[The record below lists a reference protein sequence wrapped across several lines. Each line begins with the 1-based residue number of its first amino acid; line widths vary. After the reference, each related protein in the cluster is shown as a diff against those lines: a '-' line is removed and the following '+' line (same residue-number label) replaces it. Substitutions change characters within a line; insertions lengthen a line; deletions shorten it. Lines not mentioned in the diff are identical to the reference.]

1 MCGLIGALL
10 AAIGCVLIR
19 EAVRQYAYED
29 LRTVFL
35 IVWVLF
41 IVMAVPVIMIA
52 VSGLKE
58 GMKLRRE
65 QSLGSNGA
73 IVLGF
78 TIFLVIAWLIA
89 LAGPYCVRYM
99 LKFRL
104 NAELWL
110 SMFGR
115 PACVAFSDKF
125 LCGFQTCVYEKKWEV
140 IINERD

>member
-1 MCGLIGALL
+1 MWRRDRKNFNTVSFSAMCGLIGALL

-19 EAVRQYAYED
+19 EAVRRYAYED
-29 LRTVFL
+29 LRIVFL

-41 IVMAVPVIMIA
+41 IVMAVLVIMIA

-78 TIFLVIAWLIA
+78 TIFLVIAWLFA
-89 LAGPYCVRYM
+89 LAGPYIAYAIC
-99 LKFRL
+99 L
-104 NAELWL
+104 NFARMPSFGCQCSAGPRVWL
-110 SMFGR
+110 SGLR
-115 PACVAFSDKF
+115 
-125 LCGFQTCVYEKKWEV
+125 
-140 IINERD
+140 I

>member
-19 EAVRQYAYED
+19 EAVRQYSYED

-35 IVWVLF
+35 IVWALF

-78 TIFLVIAWLIA
+78 TIFLVVAWLFA
-89 LAGPYCVRYM
+89 LAGPYIAYAIC
-99 LKFRL
+99 L
-104 NAELWL
+104 NFA
-110 SMFGR
+110 
-115 PACVAFSDKF
+115 
-125 LCGFQTCVYEKKWEV
+125 
-140 IINERD
+140 

>member
-1 MCGLIGALL
+1 MWRRDRKNFNTVSFSAMCGLIGALL

-19 EAVRQYAYED
+19 EAVRRYAYED
-29 LRTVFL
+29 LRIVFL

-78 TIFLVIAWLIA
+78 TIFLVIAWLFA

-115 PACVAFSDKF
+115 PRVWLSG
-125 LCGFQTCVYEKKWEV
+125 LR
-140 IINERD
+140 I